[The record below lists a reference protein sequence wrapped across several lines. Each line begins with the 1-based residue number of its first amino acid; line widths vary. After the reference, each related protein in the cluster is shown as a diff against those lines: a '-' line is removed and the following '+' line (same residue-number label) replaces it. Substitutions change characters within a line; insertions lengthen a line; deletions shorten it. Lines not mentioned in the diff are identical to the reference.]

1 VDVYAYLVGVYVCCV
16 GVNLC
21 CVVAYEYCAKG
32 DGVT

>member
-16 GVNLC
+16 GVNVC
-21 CVVAYEYCAKG
+21 CVVAYEYRVKG